1 MRVRLLSWRGTLAS
15 NPNGPVESYKIASDM
30 LNLFDRLLLVRKVD
44 IFQEL
49 REDFLIRLVP
59 VMDERV
65 FNPGQAVF
73 KQKEEGQSMFIV
85 AKGRVKIHRDS
96 RVLLE
101 HKPEGFFGEMS
112 LFDSELRSASA
123 TAMDAD
129 TVCLE
134 LTQQQVF
141 TAIDETPGIA
151 LNIIKILSRRIREL
165 NSEKEELSQQNEHLR
180 SGTSI
185 LEPRP
190 ANRTKR

>member
-1 MRVRLLSWRGTLAS
+1 
-15 NPNGPVESYKIASDM
+15 M

-59 VMDERV
+59 VMDERI
-65 FNPGQAVF
+65 FNAGQSIF
-73 KQKEEGQSMFIV
+73 KQQDEGQSMFIV
-85 AKGRVKIHRDS
+85 AQGRVKIHIENRS
-96 RVLLE
+96 LLE
-101 HKPEGFFGEMS
+101 HQREGFFGEMS
-112 LFDSELRSASA
+112 LFDSEMRSASA
-123 TAMDAD
+123 TAIDAE

-141 TAIDETPGIA
+141 TAIEETPGIA

-165 NSEKEELSQQNEHLR
+165 NREKQELNQQNEHLR
-180 SGTSI
+180 SGTNL

-190 ANRTKR
+190 TGRTKR